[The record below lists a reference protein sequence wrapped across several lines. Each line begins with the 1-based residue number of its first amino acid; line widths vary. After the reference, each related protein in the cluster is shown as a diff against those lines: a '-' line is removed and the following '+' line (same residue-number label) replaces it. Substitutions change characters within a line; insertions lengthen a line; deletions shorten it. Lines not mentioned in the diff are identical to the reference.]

1 MTSQPLEI
9 DVSSYENGTPIEPV
23 GPLKLIGFINDVLQT
38 LLEDPTGNIFDPT
51 ESVSDSDSLTLSAFK
66 ICSNFAIDHAPMVLF
81 VLKERISSKDD
92 DNSQD
97 AGMYF
102 FFFSI
107 IQIYFTYSN
116 PFYSESDHD
125 DNTYTYR
132 LDTKLSLTQSTVGS
146 IALIKGPSPLN
157 ANIPLHSQ
165 LQTLALPTLNLN
177 TPSSSPYEALH
188 SMIHFA
194 LGPYFEA
201 SSQLSAA
208 AHETANATLT
218 SKTYQDK
225 ESLGAIPT
233 TRRKIAELELSLLH
247 LQQNIEIPELTLNLH
262 PIIDKA
268 LESNTNSEPSI
279 DLIPTEY
286 LSDTDFLNSLQS
298 IVNSWIKSIQGITRM
313 SRDPDSGTAAQEINF
328 WLSMETALKHIENQ
342 LQGPGVTLTLNVLR
356 NAKRFHAT
364 VSFLSDTG
372 IKEASEK
379 IAKYNQLM
387 KDFPL
392 DELIS
397 ATTLNGVQK
406 ALLLI
411 FGHLN
416 KKLRITPYPVRRA
429 LSLVEGIS
437 DDLNNSLQSILGG
450 LRLVHLDYTVFNQTV
465 QLVHEIFYTWDE
477 QMKEFTN
484 IAREMTRKR
493 AEKFIPIRISAR
505 HLKTKERLDYITSF
519 RIRHQ
524 ELRETLAKVL
534 GTGTQ
539 LEGSIPV
546 GFDGINPLEEIS
558 FAYDILK
565 QINVLDISEDGVY
578 NWNRAEKEYNERT
591 TRVENAIIAMLR
603 DRLATAKT
611 SNEMF
616 RVFSKFNALFVRAS
630 IRGAIQEYQSR
641 LIDNVKADISALHD
655 RFRQQYSNSEAYE
668 MSKLRDIPPVSGTI
682 IWIRQIE
689 RQLDNYMKRV
699 EAVLGKGWQYYAEG
713 QKLHSESVAFRQKL
727 DTSPIYEAWLSSIT
741 KKNLS
746 ISGFLFKI
754 NRTRKNN
761 TNVLIYDLSVNFDPQ
776 VIILFKEVRNLSW
789 LNYQVPH
796 TINSVGK
803 DAKRVYPYAVSLI
816 DTLKT
821 LYSTLTVIQ
830 EHSKT
835 NALLHGYENNVF
847 DLLTKG
853 LSFTWESFIHVYDLN
868 HDNENRH
875 VKFVNDFGKRVK
887 ILESKMQDLIFIYD
901 SISSCLAQLKTS
913 TFNYDSFNVLL
924 QSIQEE
930 VDKLNLEGYVNVNT
944 FVHNLNYE
952 IREILIQRCRDIVT
966 SWISTFDKPDA
977 MQEIAIPNKL
987 SIHELTLKNR
997 VISLHPPLEAT
1008 RSTWLY
1014 NFQENINCAC
1024 KLPRIQPNRFDIKL
1038 TINNK
1043 EGGLTKQET
1052 FSDIPL
1058 AISDDISRIYF
1069 LIDYHINSAETY
1081 LDNWYQFQALWD
1093 LESTHVFDTLGDDMA
1108 KWLQIL
1114 TEIRKARSTFDTTEV
1129 YKDFGLLRI
1138 DFRTVQVR
1146 INAKYDGWQQEII
1159 LKFSQSLNSAMKDL
1173 CAEIETLRRDLENQ
1187 SLDSFSTDQV
1197 VTTVTKVQYSTNFL
1211 AKWESQ
1217 VSLFRNGQTTLS
1229 RYRFRFPSNWL
1240 FIDQVDSEWN
1250 ALKEI
1255 LSKKSAIIESQID
1268 GIRVRVQ
1275 AEMKRLTEHI
1285 IMLETQWEEDKP
1297 IAGSLRPADALM
1309 SLAKF
1314 ENEATSLVES
1324 SELLSKAA
1332 SALELEFNVSSNI
1345 VLVIEE
1351 IRDFNSV
1358 WTALESIWNF
1368 LNDLR
1373 ESPWASVVPRKIRKS
1388 LEDLVEVTKGMPT
1401 RIRQYAAFE
1410 HIQNVLKNLIKSQ
1423 PIIID
1428 LKTEAIH
1435 ERHWQKL
1442 YKSLAK
1448 NKRLFFNSMTLGDV
1462 WDMELLANT
1471 AFIKDVVT
1479 EAQGEL
1485 ALEIFLRQVR
1495 QTWTT
1500 YNLELTNYKN
1510 TCRLIKGWDEL
1521 FQTCSDHLNSLG
1533 AMHHS
1538 HYFKVFEE
1546 EARGWEEKLN
1556 RIHVL
1561 FDVWIDVQRQWV
1573 YLEGVFNNNAEIK
1586 HILPVESS
1594 RFQSINSEFFVI
1606 LRKVYKS
1613 PLIIDVLNIPGV
1625 QQSIERLADLLGKV
1639 QKALGEYY
1647 EQERQR
1653 FARFYFIGDEDL
1665 LEIIGNSNDI
1675 HRVEKHLNKMF
1686 SGIAGLIYDK
1696 ENSTIDG
1703 VRSREGEEVLFTSN
1717 INLIKIPNV
1726 VKWLIRLEEETKVTL
1741 SNKLFD
1747 SINTL
1752 TRLISENELSP
1763 KKLMVWIQ
1771 SVPSQISLV
1780 TSQILWTRR
1789 VEEAMNNKSS
1799 LEPVHDSYSNL
1810 LKHMASFVLQE
1821 LSLVDRKKCENLIT
1835 ELIHQRDIISQL
1847 ISEDVT
1853 SSSHFI
1859 WQSQLTYH
1867 FEPSEPS
1874 PTKRLIVTQ
1883 ANTMFTY
1890 GFEYLGMPDRLVST
1904 PLVDNFFLA
1913 MTQALEQRLGGSP
1926 FGPAGTGKTESVK
1939 ALGQNLG
1946 KFVLVFCCDE
1956 SFDFQAIGRIL
1967 AGICQVGA
1975 WGCFDEFNR
1984 LNEQILSAVSMQIE
1998 AIELGIKAAVGSKT
2012 KSEIELANRNVLLN
2026 DETGI
2031 FITMNPEYAGRHTL
2045 PENLKKLFRSFSM
2058 AKPDKEIIAEVLL
2071 NSQGFVYAK
2080 KLSQIVVPFFTE
2092 LQNKLSCQV
2101 HYDFGLRALKNV
2113 LATSGNLKR
2122 SRLGVEEKEE
2132 DLDKWETSILLQCLR
2147 ETVAPKLIAEDSQ
2160 LMLSIEKHLFPN
2172 VEYTPFQS
2180 VEFETSIRTH
2190 ALKNGYTASD
2200 EWLTKVFQ
2208 LYQFQKIHHG
2218 IMLVGSSGCGKS
2230 TVYKSLLSAMQD
2242 VENMECIFHLI
2253 DAKVMSKEV
2262 LFGSLD
2268 STTREWT
2275 DGLFTAT
2282 LRRIVDNL
2290 RGEDQKQHWIIFD
2303 GDVDPEW
2310 AENLNSVLD
2319 DNKILTLP
2327 NGERIS
2333 LPNNVR
2339 IAFEVEN
2346 LKYATPATISRC
2358 GMIWF
2363 GPDVVTANM
2372 QLNHFLFKLRQN
2384 RYDDVEEDLTSLDI
2398 EEIQNAIC
2406 DHITDI
2412 FSQIDLD
2419 YILSLSKELDHI
2431 MEFTETRALNTVFA
2445 LINSA
2450 CLKLLLYLNQNTDYR
2465 PTDEQQ
2471 KSFITKSVLLA
2482 LVWALAGD
2490 CSLSNREEFGLKML
2504 MLPVFAILGI
2514 EDSNQVLVDYDVSL
2528 PDAKWEKWEDKV
2540 PHVSLD
2546 THSIIKTDVVI
2557 PTIDTMRHESL
2568 IYGLLNAHKPIVLC
2582 GPPGSGKTM
2591 TLFGALRKLPNLD
2604 VVGLNFSKATTPDL
2618 LIKSLEQHCEYK
2630 KTMKGTIL
2638 SPSQIGRWL
2647 VVFCDEINLPAIDKY
2662 GTQTAIS
2669 LLRQM
2674 IEQKGFWSPN
2684 QQQWI
2689 TLSRI
2694 QFVGACN
2701 PPTDI
2706 GRNALNQRFL
2716 RHSAVILVDYPGKA
2730 SLHQIYES
2738 FNSAVLKSVPTL
2750 RGYAS
2755 TLTSAMIEFYTRS
2768 QERFLSSEQTH
2779 YVYSP
2784 RELTRWVRGIYE
2796 AIHLLDVLLIEGLVR
2811 IWAHEALRLFHDRLA
2826 KDAERA
2832 WTHELLHDVAY
2843 KYFLNVDLNT
2853 ALKMPI
2859 LYSNWLTK
2867 DYLPVDKDELKAF
2880 VKARMRTFCE
2890 EDLDKPLIL
2899 YDDLLDHVLRIDRVL
2914 RQPQGHLIL
2923 IGVSGSGKATLSR
2936 FVAWMN
2942 GIKVVQLKT
2951 TRKYSQEE
2959 FDADLRHVLKRAGTN
2974 GEKICF
2980 VLDESNILES
2990 AFLERMNTLLANGEV
3005 PGLFE
3010 GDDYTTLMTACK
3022 EGALRQGFNLDSQ
3035 DELYKWFTGE
3045 IVRNLHVIFTMN
3057 PPDSDLSSHSV
3068 ASPALF
3074 NRCVLN
3080 WMGDWSDHTLLQVA
3094 SSITDH
3100 LDIDRSTFEI
3110 PTQLVPVSPST
3121 FPVDSY
3127 RTSLVNS
3134 MVRTHKY
3141 AVEKS
3146 KSFSPGEKRNVVSPG
3161 DFLDYLNHFVNIF
3174 NEKSEELEDQQRH
3187 FNVGL
3192 DKLKDT
3198 VLKVR
3203 ELKTNLAEKK
3213 NQLEN
3218 KSQEAKEMLR
3228 QMISDQSEAER
3239 KREASIE
3246 IQNALMIQ
3254 EENIASRQEIVMN
3267 DLNQAE
3273 PAVIEAQ
3280 KSVSNI
3286 KKQHLT
3292 ELRSMINP
3300 PETVKLALDSVCTL
3314 LGYRASTW
3322 KEIQGYVRRDDF
3334 ISNIVNFDSDS
3345 QMSPQLRHK
3354 METEFLSLPNFN
3366 FETVNRASKA
3376 CGPLLQWVEAQ
3387 VTYSSILE
3395 RVGPLREEV
3404 KALQDEAVQTKA
3416 QAQAIIDMIEE
3427 LEASIEKYKED
3438 YAQLITET
3446 QAIKSEM
3453 VIVENKVN
3461 RSVNLLD
3468 SLSDERNRWSANIK
3482 EFEHRKDSL
3491 PGDVLLSS
3499 AFISYSGFYDQYI
3512 REQMYSVWSNYLSQS
3527 GISYQKHNSVS
3538 TYLATGEE
3546 RLKWHNSS
3554 LPPDDLCVE
3563 NAIMLCR
3570 YHRYPL
3576 IIDPTSRVIPFLVAQ
3591 HEKKKLTITSFLDDA
3606 FIKHLESAI
3615 RFGNPILIQDA
3626 EYLDPVLTQV
3636 LNKEYKR
3643 TGGRTLIELGNQD
3656 IDFSKD
3662 FQLYLLT
3669 RDPTVTIAPHIS
3681 SRTTVV
3687 NFTVTRNSLAS
3698 QALNQVLQAERPE
3711 VEEKRL
3717 SLIKL
3722 HGEYKVHLR
3731 QLETNLLQALN
3742 ESEGN
3747 ILDHDG
3753 IVDTLEKLKV
3763 EAVEVTTKV
3772 KETDAIM
3779 DTIESVMQE
3788 YRPLAE
3794 HCGKI
3799 FAILD
3804 KLFLINRFY
3813 QFSLEYFLIIFSSV
3827 LQENPSEAVDDRVEY
3842 LIKKLY
3848 QETYRR
3854 TSLSLLN
3861 KDKPVLLL
3869 LLAQAFSPDIDPET
3883 LHKVLKEYSIKSVDY
3898 HEPGWFSKLENILDE
3913 FGSLN
3918 SVDLNEKSLT
3928 ILLEKETPELS
3939 IPRLWDES
3947 ISGMFI
3953 YLFLLHFSFTIKLLT
3968 TLR

>member
-1 MTSQPLEI
+1 
-9 DVSSYENGTPIEPV
+9 
-23 GPLKLIGFINDVLQT
+23 
-38 LLEDPTGNIFDPT
+38 
-51 ESVSDSDSLTLSAFK
+51 
-66 ICSNFAIDHAPMVLF
+66 
-81 VLKERISSKDD
+81 
-92 DNSQD
+92 
-97 AGMYF
+97 
-102 FFFSI
+102 
-107 IQIYFTYSN
+107 
-116 PFYSESDHD
+116 
-125 DNTYTYR
+125 
-132 LDTKLSLTQSTVGS
+132 
-146 IALIKGPSPLN
+146 
-157 ANIPLHSQ
+157 
-165 LQTLALPTLNLN
+165 
-177 TPSSSPYEALH
+177 
-188 SMIHFA
+188 
-194 LGPYFEA
+194 
-201 SSQLSAA
+201 
-208 AHETANATLT
+208 
-218 SKTYQDK
+218 
-225 ESLGAIPT
+225 
-233 TRRKIAELELSLLH
+233 
-247 LQQNIEIPELTLNLH
+247 
-262 PIIDKA
+262 
-268 LESNTNSEPSI
+268 
-279 DLIPTEY
+279 
-286 LSDTDFLNSLQS
+286 
-298 IVNSWIKSIQGITRM
+298 
-313 SRDPDSGTAAQEINF
+313 
-328 WLSMETALKHIENQ
+328 
-342 LQGPGVTLTLNVLR
+342 
-356 NAKRFHAT
+356 
-364 VSFLSDTG
+364 
-372 IKEASEK
+372 
-379 IAKYNQLM
+379 
-387 KDFPL
+387 
-392 DELIS
+392 
-397 ATTLNGVQK
+397 
-406 ALLLI
+406 
-411 FGHLN
+411 
-416 KKLRITPYPVRRA
+416 
-429 LSLVEGIS
+429 
-437 DDLNNSLQSILGG
+437 
-450 LRLVHLDYTVFNQTV
+450 
-465 QLVHEIFYTWDE
+465 
-477 QMKEFTN
+477 
-484 IAREMTRKR
+484 
-493 AEKFIPIRISAR
+493 
-505 HLKTKERLDYITSF
+505 
-519 RIRHQ
+519 
-524 ELRETLAKVL
+524 
-534 GTGTQ
+534 
-539 LEGSIPV
+539 
-546 GFDGINPLEEIS
+546 
-558 FAYDILK
+558 
-565 QINVLDISEDGVY
+565 
-578 NWNRAEKEYNERT
+578 
-591 TRVENAIIAMLR
+591 MLR

-668 MSKLRDIPPVSGTI
+668 MSKLRDVPPVSGTI

-741 KKNLS
+741 KRNLS
-746 ISGFLFKI
+746 ISGFLFRI

-761 TNVLIYDLSVNFDPQ
+761 TNVIVYDLSVNFDPQ
-776 VIILFKEVRNLSW
+776 VIILFKEVRNLNW

-803 DAKRVYPYAVSLI
+803 DAKRVYPYAVCLI

-821 LYSTLTVIQ
+821 LYSTLTIIQ
-830 EHSKT
+830 DHSKI
-835 NALLHGYENNVF
+835 NALLHGYENNVL
-847 DLLTKG
+847 DLLTRG
-853 LSFTWESFIHVYDLN
+853 LSLTWESFIHVYDLKL
-868 HDNENRH
+868 DNENRH
-875 VKFVNDFGKRVK
+875 VKFVYDFGKRVK
-887 ILESKMQDLIFIYD
+887 VLDSKMQDLITIYD
-901 SISSCLAQLKTS
+901 SISASLTQLKTC
-913 TFNYDSFNVLL
+913 TFNYKAFSVLL

-930 VDKLNLEGYVNVNT
+930 VDKLNLEGYVNVNS
-944 FVHNLNYE
+944 FVDNLNSE
-952 IREILIQRCRDIVT
+952 ISDILIQRCRDVVV
-966 SWISTFDKPDA
+966 SWIATFDKPDA
-977 MQEIAIPNKL
+977 PQDIAIPNKVTV
-987 SIHELTLKNR
+987 HELTLKNR
-997 VISLHPPLEAT
+997 VISLHPPLETA

-1014 NFQENINCAC
+1014 NFQENINNAC

-1038 TINNK
+1038 AINDS
-1043 EGGLTKQET
+1043 EGDFTHQET

-1058 AISDDISRIYF
+1058 AISDDTSKVYF
-1069 LIDYHINSAETY
+1069 LIDYHINNAEAY

-1093 LESTHVFDTLGDDMA
+1093 LESSHVFDTLGENMA

-1129 YKDFGLLRI
+1129 YKNFGLLRV

-1159 LKFSQSLNSAMKDL
+1159 LKFSQRLNSAMKDL
-1173 CAEIETLRRDLENQ
+1173 CAEIERLRRDLENQ

-1197 VTTVTKVQYSTNFL
+1197 VATVTKVQQGTNFL

-1255 LSKKSAIIESQID
+1255 LGKKSAIIDSQLD

-1275 AEMKRLTEHI
+1275 AEMKRLTERI
-1285 IMLETQWEEDKP
+1285 FSLETQWEEDKP
-1297 IAGSLRPADALM
+1297 IAGSLRPSDALK

-1314 ENEATSLVES
+1314 ENEATSLMES

-1332 SALELEFNVSSNI
+1332 SALELDFKVSPNI
-1345 VLVIEE
+1345 VSVIEE

-1358 WTALESIWNF
+1358 WAALESIWNS

-1423 PIIID
+1423 TIIID

-1471 AFIKDVVT
+1471 AFIKDVVA

-1500 YNLELTNYKN
+1500 YSLELTNYKN

-1686 SGIAGLIYDK
+1686 AGIAGLIHDQ

-1703 VRSREGEEVLFTSN
+1703 IRSKEGEEVYFTSK
-1717 INLIKIPNV
+1717 INLVKIPNV
-1726 VKWLIRLEEETKVTL
+1726 VEWLIRLEEETKITL
-1741 SNKLFD
+1741 SNKLSD
-1747 SINTL
+1747 SIETL
-1752 TRLISENELSP
+1752 TRLITDNELSP
-1763 KKLMVWIQ
+1763 KKLMLWIQ
-1771 SVPSQISLV
+1771 SVPSQISIV
-1780 TSQILWTRR
+1780 TSQIIWTRR
-1789 VEEAMNNKSS
+1789 VEEALNSQSS
-1799 LEPVHDSYSNL
+1799 LEPLQKLYTNFL
-1810 LKHMASFVLQE
+1810 QHMATFVLQE

-1853 SSSHFI
+1853 SASHFT
-1859 WQSQLTYH
+1859 WQSQLAYH
-1867 FEPSEPS
+1867 FDASEPS
-1874 PTKRLIVTQ
+1874 PTKRLIITQ
-1883 ANTMFTY
+1883 AQTVFTY

-1998 AIELGIKAAVGSKT
+1998 AIELGIKAAVGSDT
-2012 KSEIELANRNVLLN
+2012 KSEIELANRTVALN

-2031 FITMNPEYAGRHTL
+2031 FITMNPEYAGRNTL

-2071 NSQGFVYAK
+2071 NSQGFVHAR
-2080 KLSQIVVPFFTE
+2080 KLSKIVVPFFTE
-2092 LQNKLSCQV
+2092 LQNKLSYQV

-2122 SRLGVEEKEE
+2122 SRLGAQEE
-2132 DLDKWETSILLQCLR
+2132 DDLNHWETSILLQCLR
-2147 ETVAPKLIAEDSQ
+2147 ETVAPKLIAEDAQ
-2160 LMLSIEKHLFPN
+2160 LMYSIEQQLFPG
-2172 VEYTPFQS
+2172 VEYLPFQS
-2180 VEFETSIRTH
+2180 AELENSVRAH
-2190 ALKNGYTASD
+2190 ASKNGYIVSD

-2218 IMLVGSSGCGKS
+2218 IMLVGSSGFGKS
-2230 TVYKSLLSAMQD
+2230 TVYQSLLSAMQD
-2242 VENMECIFHLI
+2242 AENVECVFHLI
-2253 DAKVMSKEV
+2253 DAKVMSKEA

-2327 NGERIS
+2327 NGERIA

-2363 GPDVVTANM
+2363 GPNVVTAKM
-2372 QLNHFLFKLRQN
+2372 QLDHFLFKLRKNQ
-2384 RYDDVEEDLTSLDI
+2384 YDDVEEDLTGLQI
-2398 EEIQNAIC
+2398 EEIQASIC
-2406 DHITDI
+2406 DHITNI
-2412 FSQIDLD
+2412 FSEIDLD
-2419 YILSLSKELDHI
+2419 HILGLSRDLNHI

-2445 LINSA
+2445 LINSS
-2450 CLKLLLYLNQNTDYR
+2450 CLKLLLFLNQNADYR
-2465 PTDEQQ
+2465 PTLEQQ
-2471 KSFITKSVLLA
+2471 QEFITKSVLLA

-2490 CSLSNREEFGLKML
+2490 CPLADREEYGLKML
-2504 MLPVFAILGI
+2504 LLPVFAILSI
-2514 EDSNQVLVDYDVSL
+2514 EDSNQILVDYDVSL

-2604 VVGLNFSKATTPDL
+2604 VVGLNFSKATTPNL

-2674 IEQKGFWSPN
+2674 IEQQGFWSPN
-2684 QQQWI
+2684 QQQWV

-2730 SLHQIYES
+2730 SLHQIYET

-2796 AIHLLDVLLIEGLVR
+2796 AIHLLDVLPIEGLVR

-2826 KDAERA
+2826 KDDERA
-2832 WTHELLHDVAY
+2832 WTHRLLQDVAY
-2843 KYFLNVDLNT
+2843 KHFLNVDLNT

-2951 TRKYSQEE
+2951 TRKYGQEE

-3080 WMGDWSDHTLLQVA
+3080 WMGDWSDNTLLQVA

-3100 LDIDRSTFEI
+3100 LDIDRSTFEV
-3110 PTQLVPVSPST
+3110 PKQLVPVSGST

-3127 RTSLVNS
+3127 RASLVNA
-3134 MVRTHKY
+3134 MVYIHKY
-3141 AVEKS
+3141 AIEKS
-3146 KSFSPGEKRNVVSPG
+3146 NSFSIGEKRNVVSPG
-3161 DFLDYLNHFVNIF
+3161 DFLEYLRHFADIF

-3192 DKLKDT
+3192 DKLRDT

-3203 ELKTNLAEKK
+3203 DLKTNLAEKK
-3213 NQLEN
+3213 SQLEN

-3246 IQNALMIQ
+3246 IQNALMLQ
-3254 EENIASRQEIVMN
+3254 EDKIASRQEIVMN
-3267 DLNQAE
+3267 DLNKAE
-3273 PAVIEAQ
+3273 PAVLEAQ
-3280 KSVSNI
+3280 QSVSKI

-3300 PETVKLALDSVCTL
+3300 PEIVKLALDSVCTL
-3314 LGYRASTW
+3314 LGYRATTW

-3345 QMSPQLRHK
+3345 QMNPQLRHK
-3354 METEFLSLPNFN
+3354 METEFLSLPNLN

-3404 KALQDEAVQTKA
+3404 KALQDEAVQTQA
-3416 QAQAIIDMIEE
+3416 QAQAIIGMIDE

-3453 VIVENKVN
+3453 GIVENKVN

-3482 EFEHRKDSL
+3482 EFEHRKDAL
-3491 PGDVLLSS
+3491 PGDVLLSA
-3499 AFISYSGFYDQYI
+3499 AFISYSGYYDQQI
-3512 REQMYSVWSNYLSQS
+3512 REQMSSAWANYLSQS

-3538 TYLATGEE
+3538 NYLATGEE

-3576 IIDPTSRVIPFLVAQ
+3576 IIDPTARVIPFLVAQ

-3626 EYLDPVLTQV
+3626 EYLDSVLTQV

-3681 SRTTVV
+3681 SRTTIV
-3687 NFTVTRNSLAS
+3687 NFTITRNSLAS

-3772 KETDAIM
+3772 KETDAVM

-3804 KLFLINRFY
+3804 KLFLINSFY
-3813 QFSLEYFLIIFSSV
+3813 QFSLEYFLTIFSFV
-3827 LQENPSEAVDDRVEY
+3827 LQEKPAENAGDRVED
-3842 LIKKLY
+3842 LIKRLY

-3869 LLAQAFSPDIDPET
+3869 LLAQAFSPDIDSET
-3883 LHKVLKEYSIKSVDY
+3883 LHKVLRQYSVKSVDY
-3898 HEPGWFSKLENILDE
+3898 HENGWFSKVENILDE

-3918 SVDLNEKSLT
+3918 SVDSNEKSLT
-3928 ILLEKETPELS
+3928 ALMQTETPELS

-3947 ISGMFI
+3947 ISGMLTFMFI
-3953 YLFLLHFSFTIKLLT
+3953 SKLNLLT
-3968 TLR
+3968 INFYLSLFR

>member
-1 MTSQPLEI
+1 
-9 DVSSYENGTPIEPV
+9 
-23 GPLKLIGFINDVLQT
+23 
-38 LLEDPTGNIFDPT
+38 
-51 ESVSDSDSLTLSAFK
+51 
-66 ICSNFAIDHAPMVLF
+66 
-81 VLKERISSKDD
+81 
-92 DNSQD
+92 
-97 AGMYF
+97 
-102 FFFSI
+102 
-107 IQIYFTYSN
+107 
-116 PFYSESDHD
+116 
-125 DNTYTYR
+125 
-132 LDTKLSLTQSTVGS
+132 
-146 IALIKGPSPLN
+146 
-157 ANIPLHSQ
+157 
-165 LQTLALPTLNLN
+165 
-177 TPSSSPYEALH
+177 
-188 SMIHFA
+188 MIHFA

-201 SSQLSAA
+201 SSQISAA
-208 AHETANATLT
+208 AQETANATLT
-218 SKTYQDK
+218 SKSYQDK

-268 LESNTNSEPSI
+268 LESNLNSEPSI
-279 DLIPTEY
+279 DLIPAEY

-298 IVNSWIKSIQGITRM
+298 IVNGWIKSIQGITRM

-387 KDFPL
+387 RDFPL

-397 ATTLNGVQK
+397 ATTLNSVQK

-411 FGHLN
+411 FGHIN

-437 DDLNNSLQSILGG
+437 DDLNNSLQTILGG
-450 LRLVHLDYTVFNQTV
+450 LRLVHLDYTAFNQTV
-465 QLVHEIFYTWDE
+465 QLVHEIFHTWDE

-493 AEKFIPIRISAR
+493 AEKFIPIRINAR

-524 ELRETLAKVL
+524 ELRDTLAKVL
-534 GTGTQ
+534 GSGHQ
-539 LEGSIPV
+539 VEGSIPV

-558 FAYDILK
+558 SAYDILK
-565 QINVLDISEDGVY
+565 QVNVLDISE
-578 NWNRAEKEYNERT
+578 EKEYNERT

-655 RFRQQYSNSEAYE
+655 RFRQQYSNSEVYE
-668 MSKLRDIPPVSGTI
+668 
-682 IWIRQIE
+682 IE
-689 RQLDNYMKRV
+689 
-699 EAVLGKGWQYYAEG
+699 G
-713 QKLHSESVAFRQKL
+713 
-727 DTSPIYEAWLSSIT
+727 
-741 KKNLS
+741 
-746 ISGFLFKI
+746 
-754 NRTRKNN
+754 
-761 TNVLIYDLSVNFDPQ
+761 
-776 VIILFKEVRNLSW
+776 
-789 LNYQVPH
+789 
-796 TINSVGK
+796 
-803 DAKRVYPYAVSLI
+803 
-816 DTLKT
+816 
-821 LYSTLTVIQ
+821 
-830 EHSKT
+830 
-835 NALLHGYENNVF
+835 
-847 DLLTKG
+847 
-853 LSFTWESFIHVYDLN
+853 SFT
-868 HDNENRH
+868 
-875 VKFVNDFGKRVK
+875 
-887 ILESKMQDLIFIYD
+887 Q
-901 SISSCLAQLKTS
+901 
-913 TFNYDSFNVLL
+913 
-924 QSIQEE
+924 
-930 VDKLNLEGYVNVNT
+930 
-944 FVHNLNYE
+944 
-952 IREILIQRCRDIVT
+952 
-966 SWISTFDKPDA
+966 
-977 MQEIAIPNKL
+977 
-987 SIHELTLKNR
+987 
-997 VISLHPPLEAT
+997 
-1008 RSTWLY
+1008 
-1014 NFQENINCAC
+1014 
-1024 KLPRIQPNRFDIKL
+1024 
-1038 TINNK
+1038 
-1043 EGGLTKQET
+1043 QET

-1058 AISDDISRIYF
+1058 AISDDISKVYF
-1069 LIDYHINSAETY
+1069 LIDYHINNAEAY

-1093 LESTHVFDTLGDDMA
+1093 LESSHVFDILGEDMA

-1129 YKDFGLLRI
+1129 YKNFGLLRV

-1159 LKFSQSLNSAMKDL
+1159 LKFSQRLNSAMKDL
-1173 CAEIETLRRDLENQ
+1173 CAEIERLRRDLENQ
-1187 SLDSFSTDQV
+1187 TLDSFSTDQV
-1197 VTTVTKVQYSTNFL
+1197 VATVTKVQHGTNFL

-1229 RYRFRFPSNWL
+1229 RYRFRFPSSWL

-1255 LSKKSAIIESQID
+1255 LGKKSAIIESQLD
-1268 GIRVRVQ
+1268 GVRVRVQ
-1275 AEMKRLTEHI
+1275 AEMKRLTERI
-1285 IMLETQWEEDKP
+1285 ISLEIQWEEDKP
-1297 IAGSLRPADALM
+1297 IAGSLRPTDALK

-1314 ENEATSLVES
+1314 ENEATSLLES
-1324 SELLSKAA
+1324 SELLSNAA
-1332 SALELEFNVSSNI
+1332 SALELDFKVSSNI
-1345 VLVIEE
+1345 VSVIEE

-1358 WTALESIWNF
+1358 WAALESIWNS

-1423 PIIID
+1423 TIVID

-1442 YKSLAK
+1442 YKNLAK

-1521 FQTCSDHLNSLG
+1521 FQTCGDHLNSLS

-1686 SGIAGLIYDK
+1686 AGIAGLIYDQ

-1703 VRSREGEEVLFTSN
+1703 VRSKEGEEVFFTSK
-1717 INLIKIPNV
+1717 INLVKIPNV
-1726 VKWLIRLEEETKVTL
+1726 VEWLIRLEEETKITL
-1741 SNKLFD
+1741 SNNLSD
-1747 SINTL
+1747 SIETL

-1763 KKLMVWIQ
+1763 KKLMLWIQ
-1771 SVPSQISLV
+1771 TVPSQISIV
-1780 TSQILWTRR
+1780 TSQIIWTRR
-1789 VEEAMNNKSS
+1789 VEEALDNQSS
-1799 LEPVHDSYSNL
+1799 LEPLQQSYTNL
-1810 LKHMASFVLQE
+1810 LQHMATFVLQE

-1847 ISEDVT
+1847 ISEDV
-1853 SSSHFI
+1853 SSASHFT
-1859 WQSQLTYH
+1859 WQSQLAYH
-1867 FEPSEPS
+1867 FDTSEPS
-1874 PTKRLIVTQ
+1874 PTKRLIITQ
-1883 ANTMFTY
+1883 AQTVFTY

-1984 LNEQILSAVSMQIE
+1984 LNEQILSSVSMQIE
-1998 AIELGIKAAVGSKT
+1998 AIELGIKAAVGSET
-2012 KSEIELANRNVLLN
+2012 KSEIELANRTVALN

-2031 FITMNPEYAGRHTL
+2031 FITMNPEYAGRNTL

-2071 NSQGFVYAK
+2071 NSQGFVHAK
-2080 KLSQIVVPFFTE
+2080 KLSKIVVPFFTE
-2092 LQNKLSCQV
+2092 LQNKLSYQV

-2122 SRLGVEEKEE
+2122 SRLGVQEEG
-2132 DLDKWETSILLQCLR
+2132 DLNHWETSILLQCLR
-2147 ETVAPKLIAEDSQ
+2147 ETVAPKLIAEDAQ
-2160 LMLSIEKHLFPN
+2160 LMFSIEQQLFPG
-2172 VEYTPFQS
+2172 VEYLPFQS
-2180 VEFETSIRTH
+2180 AELETSVRTH
-2190 ALKNGYTASD
+2190 ASKNGYIVSD

-2218 IMLVGSSGCGKS
+2218 IMLVGSSGFGKS
-2230 TVYKSLLSAMQD
+2230 TVYQSLLSAMQEA
-2242 VENMECIFHLI
+2242 ENVECIFHLI
-2253 DAKVMSKEV
+2253 DAKVMSKEA

-2290 RGEDQKQHWIIFD
+2290 RGEDQKQHWIVFD

-2327 NGERIS
+2327 NGERIA

-2363 GPDVVTANM
+2363 GPTVVTAKM
-2372 QLNHFLFKLRQN
+2372 QLDHFLFKLRKNQ
-2384 RYDDVEEDLTSLDI
+2384 YDDVEEDLTGLQI
-2398 EEIQNAIC
+2398 EEIQNSIC
-2406 DHITDI
+2406 DHITNI
-2412 FSQIDLD
+2412 FSEIDLD
-2419 YILSLSKELDHI
+2419 YILGLSKELNHI

-2445 LINSA
+2445 LINSS
-2450 CLKLLLYLNQNTDYR
+2450 CLKLLLFLNQNADYR
-2465 PTDEQQ
+2465 PTLEQQ
-2471 KSFITKSVLLA
+2471 QEFITKSVLLA

-2490 CSLSNREEFGLKML
+2490 CPLADREEYGLKML
-2504 MLPVFAILGI
+2504 LLPVFAILGI
-2514 EDSNQVLVDYDVSL
+2514 EASNQVLVDYDVSL

-2604 VVGLNFSKATTPDL
+2604 VVGLNFSKATTPSL

-2674 IEQKGFWSPN
+2674 IEQQGFWSPN
-2684 QQQWI
+2684 QQQWV

-2706 GRNALNQRFL
+2706 GRNELNQRFL

-2755 TLTSAMIEFYTRS
+2755 ILTSAMIEFYTRS

-2796 AIHLLDVLLIEGLVR
+2796 AIHLLDVLPIEGLVR

-2826 KDAERA
+2826 KDDERA
-2832 WTHELLHDVAY
+2832 WTHGLLQDVAY
-2843 KYFLNVDLNT
+2843 KHFLNVDLNT

-2867 DYLPVDKDELKAF
+2867 DYLPVNKDELKAF

-2951 TRKYSQEE
+2951 TRKYGQEE

-3100 LDIDRSTFEI
+3100 LDIDRSTFEV
-3110 PTQLVPVSPST
+3110 PKQLVPVSSST

-3127 RTSLVNS
+3127 RASLVNA
-3134 MVRTHKY
+3134 MVYIHKY
-3141 AVEKS
+3141 AIEKS
-3146 KSFSPGEKRNVVSPG
+3146 NSFSIGEKRNVVSPG
-3161 DFLDYLNHFVNIF
+3161 DFLDYLRHFVDIF

-3192 DKLKDT
+3192 DKLRDT

-3203 ELKTNLAEKK
+3203 DLKTNLAEKK
-3213 NQLEN
+3213 SQLEN

-3239 KREASIE
+3239 KRESSIKF
-3246 IQNALMIQ
+3246 QNSLRIQ
-3254 EENIASRQEIVMN
+3254 EEKIASRQEIVMN
-3267 DLNQAE
+3267 DLNKAE

-3280 KSVSNI
+3280 NSVRTI
-3286 KKQHLT
+3286 QKQYLT
-3292 ELRSMINP
+3292 ELRSMLNP
-3300 PETVKLALDSVCTL
+3300 PETVKLVLDSVCTL
-3314 LGYRASTW
+3314 LGYRATTW
-3322 KEIQGYVRRDDF
+3322 KEIQSYVRRDDF
-3334 ISNIVNFDSDS
+3334 ISSILKFDSDS

-3354 METEFLSLPNFN
+3354 IETEFLSLPNLN
-3366 FETVNRASKA
+3366 FKAVNRASNA

-3404 KALQDEAVQTKA
+3404 KALQDEAVHTKS
-3416 QAQAIIDMIEE
+3416 QAKNLIAVIED

-3438 YAQLITET
+3438 YAQLITDT

-3482 EFEHRKDSL
+3482 EFEHRKDAL
-3491 PGDVLLSS
+3491 PGDVLLSA
-3499 AFISYSGFYDQYI
+3499 AFISYSGYYDQQI
-3512 REQMYSVWSNYLSQS
+3512 RDQMSSIWADYLSQS

-3538 TYLATGEE
+3538 NYLATGEE

-3576 IIDPTSRVIPFLVAQ
+3576 IIDPTARVIPFLVAQ

-3626 EYLDPVLTQV
+3626 EYLDSVLTQV

-3687 NFTVTRNSLAS
+3687 NFTITRNSLAS

-3772 KETDAIM
+3772 KETDAVM
-3779 DTIESVMQE
+3779 DTIESVMQQ

-3804 KLFLINRFY
+3804 KLFLINSFY
-3813 QFSLEYFLIIFSSV
+3813 QFSLEYFLTIFSFV
-3827 LQENPSEAVDDRVEY
+3827 LQEKPAEDAGDRVED
-3842 LIKKLY
+3842 LIKRLY

-3869 LLAQAFSPDIDPET
+3869 LLAQAFSPEIDSET
-3883 LHKVLKEYSIKSVDY
+3883 LHKVLRQYSVKSVDY
-3898 HEPGWFSKLENILDE
+3898 HETGWFSKVENILDE

-3918 SVDLNEKSLT
+3918 SVDSNEKSLT
-3928 ILLEKETPELS
+3928 ALMQKEAPELS
-3939 IPRLWDES
+3939 MPRLWDES
-3947 ISGMFI
+3947 ISAILDRSSVKCETVALGSKEGNLNADTAIVTASQRGTWVLIQNVHLSPQWLESLEKHLKSTRHHPNFRLLLTMQINTKVPTTLLRVSSIIMFEPPWGMKASMQSSFKTTSAERI
-3953 YLFLLHFSFTIKLLT
+3953 SKLPIERGRLYFLLSWFHAIIQERERFTPIGWSKIYDFNDSDFESGLFVVDSWINSISKNRSNISPLAIPWQAIQRLFTDIVYGGKIDRTEDLEVIQGIVSKVFVPEAYNLDYSLVQDMSLPGPEGSGMESFEEWIQDLPERQPPEWLGLPHDAENSMIAIEGENVASKAVKIIEAL
-3968 TLR
+3968 